1 MKEIGL
7 EEHKRIQLNILDK
20 FDKYCKEHSLTYFLA
35 YGSLI
40 GAIRHNGFIPWD
52 DDTDVVMPRQDYL
65 KLMEDFNAT
74 NSDTDLELIS
84 PFEKKA
90 KHPYAKLIDTRTVKI
105 EKGIKYESENEYL
118 GVDIDIFPIDGQPDD
133 VQIYNK
139 WRKELIKCY
148 APYAVM
154 CLDIAQMRWWT
165 KARILCYRL
174 LYKDK
179 NNLLVRAQRLH
190 EKYPYD
196 KCQYVG
202 VCESCYDSAEDR
214 AKKECY
220 EYPIQ
225 HDFEGILVNIP
236 VGYDTILRNIYGD
249 YMQLPPPEKRRT
261 HHSNKVY
268 WKDSYD
274 DVMVTP

>member
-7 EEHKRIQLNILDK
+7 EEHKRIQLNILEK
-20 FDKYCKEHSLTYFLA
+20 FDKYCKEHSLTYFLG

-52 DDTDVVMPRQDYL
+52 DDTDVLMPRRDYL
-65 KLMEDFNAT
+65 KLIEDFDAT

-90 KHPYAKLIDTRTVKI
+90 RHPYAKLIDTRTVKI
-105 EKGIKYESENEYL
+105 EKDIKYQSENEYL

-133 VQIYNK
+133 EKTFNK
-139 WRKELIKCY
+139 WKRKLIKCY
-148 APYAVM
+148 AIYTIM
-154 CLDIAQMRWWT
+154 CMDFAQVGYLA
-165 KARILCYRL
+165 KAKIIYYKL
-174 LYKDK
+174 LYKNK
-179 NNLLVRAQRLH
+179 NNLLIKTQILH
-190 EKYPYD
+190 EQCPYE
-196 KCQYVG
+196 KSKYVG
-202 VCESCYDSAEDR
+202 VCETMYYDDGDR
-214 AKKECY
+214 VKKECY
-220 EYPIQ
+220 EYSIQ
-225 HDFEGILVNIP
+225 HDFEGVLVNIP

-249 YMQLPPPEKRRT
+249 YMQLPHPEMRRT